1 MEKKLI
7 LSMQCLLISDN
18 VDTRNYFYDVNTGLN
33 VHEDPVQL
41 AYAGNQLTLILSGL
55 DMMHLG

>member
-7 LSMQCLLISDN
+7 LSIQCLLISDN